1 MSVRLVRWVATV
13 GGVGYS
19 PVAPGTVGTLVGVL
33 VVWRLGTGP
42 GLWILTSLGALIGV
56 AVLSAFERHV
66 GTKDP
71 SAAVLDE
78 VVGYWACVAAMP
90 YTAGIALC
98 SFLLF
103 RLFDILKPFP
113 AREVEA
119 CRGGW
124 GIMCDDLVCAVYVQ
138 LLLRGGIWVGWLG

>member
-1 MSVRLVRWVATV
+1 MSVHLIRWVATV

-19 PVAPGTVGTLVGVL
+19 PVAPGTVGTLVGAL

-42 GLWILTSLGALIGV
+42 GLWIVTGLGVVIGV

-90 YTAGIALC
+90 YTVGIALC

-103 RLFDILKPFP
+103 FVMLS
-113 AREVEA
+113 
-119 CRGGW
+119 
-124 GIMCDDLVCAVYVQ
+124 
-138 LLLRGGIWVGWLG
+138 